1 MRVGN
6 LTQQTNAPQLR
17 RRSDRNCGW
26 IFALGSAALLSTVA
40 IVLRD
45 MGLHCLFGVAPSV
58 DYMAHRDV
66 SMVCRGFV
74 VSSFVMLGGFL
85 MMKRRM
91 LQVFCNLLVV
101 SCGLLRHGIFSG

>member
-1 MRVGN
+1 M
-6 LTQQTNAPQLR
+6 LA
-17 RRSDRNCGW
+17 
-26 IFALGSAALLSTVA
+26 TVA

-45 MGLHCLFGVAPSV
+45 MGLHRLFGVAPSV

-74 VSSFVMLGGFL
+74 VSSLVMLGGFL

-101 SCGLLRHGIFSG
+101 SCGLLRHVIFSG